1 MGLIVFKIAL
11 VVFLVIAVGFLAVT
25 FIRRSR
31 AKGFPTRQ
39 SSSHLGQIKGAMP
52 PTPKPEWPEWP
63 DQEGGEPGARTPGG
77 GADTA

>member
-63 DQEGGEPGARTPGG
+63 EWPDQEGGEPGARTPGG
-77 GADTA
+77 RG